1 MPIVHFVNLTLLEI
15 ETMETNC
22 DSTPND
28 CRESC
33 VSADGIGPF
42 WDAICGPEIR
52 VEKRWVNPAYR
63 AECRWE
69 VSLRISQG
77 MVAHLYETPD
87 KTLALKYARETAE
100 RTGLSV
106 AIHDRTN

>member
-1 MPIVHFVNLTLLEI
+1 MK
-15 ETMETNC
+15 TNC
-22 DSTPND
+22 TGTPND
-28 CRESC
+28 CRETC

-42 WDAICGPEIR
+42 WDVLSGPEIR
-52 VEKRWVNPAYR
+52 VEKRWANPAYR

-87 KTLALKYARETAE
+87 KILALKYARETAE

-106 AIHDRTN
+106 AIYDRTN

>member
-1 MPIVHFVNLTLLEI
+1 
-15 ETMETNC
+15 METNC
-22 DSTPND
+22 TGTPND
-28 CRESC
+28 CREAC

-42 WDAICGPEIR
+42 WDALCGPEIR

-63 AECRWE
+63 AEYRWE

-87 KTLALKYARETAE
+87 KILALKYARETAE
-100 RTGLSV
+100 RTGLIV